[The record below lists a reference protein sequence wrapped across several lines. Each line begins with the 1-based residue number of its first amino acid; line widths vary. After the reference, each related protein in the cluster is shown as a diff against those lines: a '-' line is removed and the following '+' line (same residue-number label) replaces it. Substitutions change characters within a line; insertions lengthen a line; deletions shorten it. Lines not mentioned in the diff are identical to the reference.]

1 MSAVHNGAMKPI
13 VVALE
18 IEDEALS
25 QRLAAALAAAPDIHV
40 AERGEAADVALV
52 LPEAAQRGE
61 AAEDSTLTKRELEVL
76 ALVAEGASNKLIAR
90 RLGISVHTAKFHV
103 GSLID
108 KLDATGRTDAV
119 AQAARLGVLHL

>member
-1 MSAVHNGAMKPI
+1 MSAVHNDAMKPI

-18 IEDEALS
+18 IEDDALS
-25 QRLAAALAAAPDIHV
+25 QRLAAALAVAPDIRV
-40 AERGEAADVALV
+40 AEHGEAADVALV
-52 LPEAAQRGE
+52 LPEAAQRSE
-61 AAEDSTLTKRELEVL
+61 ATDSTLTRRELEVL

-119 AQAARLGVLHL
+119 AQAARLGVIHL

>member
-1 MSAVHNGAMKPI
+1 MKPI

-25 QRLAAALAAAPDIHV
+25 QRLAAALAAAPDIRV

-52 LPEAAQRGE
+52 LPEAAPRSE
-61 AAEDSTLTKRELEVL
+61 ATEDSTLTRRELEVL

>member
-1 MSAVHNGAMKPI
+1 LSAVQNGVMKPI

-25 QRLAAALAAAPDIHV
+25 QRLFAALAGAPDIRV
-40 AERGEAADVALV
+40 AERGEAADAALV
-52 LPEAAQRGE
+52 LPDAVQR
-61 AAEDSTLTKRELEVL
+61 AETTDSTLTRRELEVL

-108 KLDATGRTDAV
+108 KLEATGRTDAV
-119 AQAARLGVLHL
+119 AQAARLGVIHL

>member
-1 MSAVHNGAMKPI
+1 MKPI

-25 QRLAAALAAAPDIHV
+25 QRLAAALAVAPDIRV
-40 AERGEAADVALV
+40 AEQGEAADVALV

-61 AAEDSTLTKRELEVL
+61 ATDPTLTRRELEVL

>member
-1 MSAVHNGAMKPI
+1 MSAIHNGAMRPL

-18 IEDEALS
+18 IEDEALL
-25 QRLAAALAAAPDIHV
+25 QRLAAALAAAPDIRV
-40 AERGEAADVALV
+40 AERGEAADVAVV
-52 LPEAAQRGE
+52 LPEAAQRSE
-61 AAEDSTLTKRELEVL
+61 AVDSTLTKRELEVL

>member
-1 MSAVHNGAMKPI
+1 LSAIHNGAMKPL

-25 QRLAAALAAAPDIHV
+25 QRLAAALAVAPDIRV
-40 AERGEAADVALV
+40 AERGEAADVAVV
-52 LPEAAQRGE
+52 LPEAAQRSE
-61 AAEDSTLTKRELEVL
+61 VADSTLTKRELEVL

>member
-1 MSAVHNGAMKPI
+1 LTAIQNGAMKPI

-25 QRLAAALAAAPDIHV
+25 QRLAAALAAAPDIRV

-61 AAEDSTLTKRELEVL
+61 ATDPTLTRRELEVL

>member
-1 MSAVHNGAMKPI
+1 LSAVHNGAMKPI

-25 QRLAAALAAAPDIHV
+25 QRLAAALAAAPDIRV
-40 AERGEAADVALV
+40 AERGEAADAALV
-52 LPEAAQRGE
+52 LPEAAQRAE
-61 AAEDSTLTKRELEVL
+61 AMDSTLTPRELEVL

-119 AQAARLGVLHL
+119 AQAARLGVIHL

>member
-1 MSAVHNGAMKPI
+1 MKPI

-25 QRLAAALAAAPDIHV
+25 QRLAAALAVAPDIIRV

-52 LPEAAQRGE
+52 LPEAAQPGD
-61 AAEDSTLTKRELEVL
+61 ATDSTLTRRELEVL

>member
-1 MSAVHNGAMKPI
+1 LTAIHNGEMKPI
-13 VVALE
+13 VVAFE

-25 QRLAAALAAAPDIHV
+25 QRLAAALAAAPDIRV
-40 AERGEAADVALV
+40 AERGEEADVALV

-61 AAEDSTLTKRELEVL
+61 ATDPTLTRRELEVL